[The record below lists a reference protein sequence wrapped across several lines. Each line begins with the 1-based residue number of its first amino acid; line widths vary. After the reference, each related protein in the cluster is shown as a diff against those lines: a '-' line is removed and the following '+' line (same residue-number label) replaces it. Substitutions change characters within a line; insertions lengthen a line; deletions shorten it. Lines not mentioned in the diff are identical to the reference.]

1 MKTPKSV
8 TSYRRSPGLRFQ
20 DLRRLRQLPV
30 TSYRREELN
39 PSATF
44 FKKKQNYQSF
54 IGRLLSLIVVLL
66 LAVLWVLLDARPAF
80 AEKTKINYTYAQ
92 LEDKDFSH
100 QDLVGSV
107 FAAANMKGINFESS
121 DLSNSILTEGVLL
134 GANLTNANLS
144 NALVDRVTLDF
155 ANLTN
160 AIFVDAIATRTRFYD
175 TKIDGADFSGA
186 VLDRYQANLLC
197 DRAEGINP
205 VTGVSTKDSLGCN

>member
-1 MKTPKSV
+1 MKTLKTVIS
-8 TSYRRSPGLRFQ
+8 
-20 DLRRLRQLPV
+20 DQLPV
-30 TSYRREELN
+30 TRDRVEELN
-39 PSATF
+39 PLPKP
-44 FKKKQNYQSF
+44 FKKKQKYQSF
-54 IGRLLSLIVVLL
+54 IGRLLSIIVVLL

-80 AEKTKINYTYAQ
+80 AQKTKINYTYAQ
-92 LEDKDFSH
+92 LEDRDFSH

-144 NALVDRVTLDF
+144 NALMDRVTLDF
-155 ANLTN
+155 ADLTN

-175 TKIDGADFSGA
+175 TKIEGADFSGA

-197 DRAEGINP
+197 DRAQGINP
-205 VTGVSTKDSLGCN
+205 VTGVSTRDSLGCQ